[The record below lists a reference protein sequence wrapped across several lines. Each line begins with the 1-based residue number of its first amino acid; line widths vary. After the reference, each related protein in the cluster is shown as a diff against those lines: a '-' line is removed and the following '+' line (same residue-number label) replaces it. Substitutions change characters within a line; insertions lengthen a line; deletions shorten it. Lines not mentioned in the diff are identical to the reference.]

1 MTRYRTLKVD
11 DLEIFYR
18 EAGPPDAPACCSCT
32 ASRPRHACTNRSSGA
47 WPTGDD

>member
-18 EAGPPDAPACCSCT
+18 EAGPEIHLLDGGHFVLDTCADEAAQRIRAFLT
-32 ASRPRHACTNRSSGA
+32 
-47 WPTGDD
+47 